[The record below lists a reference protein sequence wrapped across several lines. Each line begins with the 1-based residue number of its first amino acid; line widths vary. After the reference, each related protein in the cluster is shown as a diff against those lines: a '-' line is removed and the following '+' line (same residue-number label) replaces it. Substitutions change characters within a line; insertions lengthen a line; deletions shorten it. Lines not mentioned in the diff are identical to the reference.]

1 VVKLDL
7 ADAEEDPASR
17 AKHEILR
24 FIAGLRARHI
34 LSAPQARLLED
45 LLLESSTLLFAAYTV
60 ALSAKDSEYLAE
72 ICSDIAGSLETDAG
86 RLAVEA
92 QDEVCQV
99 CDQLFIADKVTENQL
114 LYLRHLVLIRDESVA
129 LIYDDFQSSNDVNA
143 MAKAL
148 YSLANHHPQ
157 QQAAGSRSVEYD
169 YDDEDED
176 EEDEDDDDDD
186 DVDEDDDDDS
196 EYYMRRSGAIAP
208 APQQAPSSSSTPSR

>member
-34 LSAPQARLLED
+34 LSAPQAHLLED
-45 LLLESSTLLFAAYTV
+45 FLLDSSTLLFAAYTV
-60 ALSAKDSEYLAE
+60 ALSAKDSEYLSE
-72 ICSDIAGSLETDAG
+72 ILCDIAGSLETDEG

-114 LYLRHLVLIRDESVA
+114 LYLRHLVLIRECSPYFQRHVTVEKMLAHVHASV
-129 LIYDDFQSSNDVNA
+129 LH
-143 MAKAL
+143 L
-148 YSLANHHPQ
+148 
-157 QQAAGSRSVEYD
+157 
-169 YDDEDED
+169 
-176 EEDEDDDDDD
+176 
-186 DVDEDDDDDS
+186 
-196 EYYMRRSGAIAP
+196 MRRKARCIGWF
-208 APQQAPSSSSTPSR
+208 